1 MSWKAPW
8 VLALSLFLAGAV
20 RAEIYEWRDGA
31 GSRHFTNLIEQVPA
45 EHRNNPTVIVREL
58 IRAEANDLPLPP
70 AGAQAEGERPR
81 QAMLIYDRAGE
92 PSDYSAGLRDGIALA
107 SDPGQP
113 VSLTINGP
121 LAVANSDA
129 LASDATYPVDEFY
142 YPFVTT
148 SFDRG
153 RSRHRTLRMLLQDQF
168 QLDRDGP
175 YLYERINPVGLGPR
189 LQPFLARGLPYRV
202 PPGHR
207 VLFR

>member
-1 MSWKAPW
+1 MAWWTFCLP
-8 VLALSLFLAGAV
+8 VLSLFLAGAV

-31 GSRHFTNLIEQVPA
+31 GSRHFTNTIDQVPA
-45 EHRNNPTVIVREL
+45 EQRSSMKVIVREL
-58 IRAEANDLPLPP
+58 SRPANEASVAAP
-70 AGAQAEGERPR
+70 APEPGAERPR
-81 QAMLIYDRAGE
+81 EALLIYDRAGA
-92 PSDYSAGLRDGIALA
+92 PADYSAGLRDGLALA
-107 SDPGQP
+107 AGGGQP

-121 LAVANSDA
+121 LAVANSEA
-129 LASDATYPVDEFY
+129 LTTEASYPLDWY
-142 YPFVTT
+142 YPLVTT

-175 YLYERINPVGLGPR
+175 YLYERINPIGLGPR
-189 LQPFLARGLPYRV
+189 LHPFLARGLPHRI